1 MIANLKRIFKQ
12 RINRSSRRHSEN
24 LGDAETATVGQSASA
39 SQSPEWRVVL
49 TDSLRRNCLAP
60 SDEAVLHAY
69 DLYCRDLYAPF
80 HSRRQEMADR
90 FSELNAE
97 FADLQAVIPRVI
109 ERAMARDPWEFSHI
123 IDHDPEE

>member
-1 MIANLKRIFKQ
+1 MFANLNRILKRRKMT
-12 RINRSSRRHSEN
+12 
-24 LGDAETATVGQSASA
+24 GGASA
-39 SQSPEWRVVL
+39 APSGNEQPSKMSPPKAAPKGPEWKDVL
-49 TDSLRRNCLAP
+49 TEALRSNCLAP
-60 SDEAVLHAY
+60 SEEAVLHAY

-97 FADLQAVIPRVI
+97 FSDLQAIIPKVI

-123 IDHDPEE
+123 IDHEPEK

>member
-1 MIANLKRIFKQ
+1 MFAYLNRILKRRKMT
-12 RINRSSRRHSEN
+12 
-24 LGDAETATVGQSASA
+24 GGASA
-39 SQSPEWRVVL
+39 AHFGNEQPKTTASKAAHKTPEWKDVL
-49 TDSLRRNCLAP
+49 TESLRSNCLAP
-60 SDEAVLHAY
+60 SEEAVLHAY

-97 FADLQAVIPRVI
+97 FADLQAIIPGVI

-123 IDHDPEE
+123 IDHEPEK